1 MCQSR
6 ILDKTVCYCLLCSV
20 CVSVLNSKGLL
31 WIILK
36 WLIAKSLFPVQ
47 SNSLALIKREPED
60 ECWDVR
66 QVICQAVWLF
76 APNLWA
82 VLLLANLCLPPFSP
96 PLPSDWVSWSA
107 WLILRKSKHFMPWS
121 CNCTF
126 VCGRKE
132 IFLQLFLVKEILWA
146 LSGEM
151 FSSIEIRASRGSKVE
166 HKKH

>member
-66 QVICQAVWLF
+66 EVICQAVWLF

-82 VLLLANLCLPPFSP
+82 VLLLANLCLPPFSRLFHLIEFLDHLHGNWLKLKKTRHSMLWSMTSGHVVHLYTAEERKFFCNY
-96 PLPSDWVSWSA
+96 LPY
-107 WLILRKSKHFMPWS
+107 
-121 CNCTF
+121 
-126 VCGRKE
+126 
-132 IFLQLFLVKEILWA
+132 
-146 LSGEM
+146 
-151 FSSIEIRASRGSKVE
+151 IEI
-166 HKKH
+166 